1 MKFSVK
7 PTVFMRF
14 LLLKC
19 EIMIS
24 VINFVSVRELSEE
37 EKQMIIL
44 TEEFQRFLDRAGR
57 LMERAVSE
65 SVDIYTDYTGVA
77 DGDEAA

>member
-1 MKFSVK
+1 
-7 PTVFMRF
+7 
-14 LLLKC
+14 L
-19 EIMIS
+19 IQ
-24 VINFVSVRELSEE
+24 FVSVRELSEE

-44 TEEFQRFLDRAGR
+44 TEDFQRFLDRSGR
-57 LMERAVSE
+57 VMERALSE